1 MDVNIFL
8 VILVGI
14 VIGFVARFL
23 MPGRDPIGFVM
34 TVVIGVAGALIGTY
48 LWDEVL
54 FKKNSD
60 NEGVALFGGLIV
72 AMLLLWIYRQVTYG
86 RHRVG

>member
-54 FKKNSD
+54 FKKDSD